1 MMDAHSLV
9 IIALCALVGY
19 GVVSFSITRF
29 RRWSQKKAQ
38 QNGNQERGDAGL
50 RVTYGLEI
58 ELEGSDRPACVAEVI
73 GVHNEPPTPKPSAPR
88 RWNEVL
94 QINATASA
102 SQGHS
107 KVLELESHGAAI

>member
-1 MMDAHSLV
+1 MDAHSLV

-19 GVVSFSITRF
+19 GVVSFSIARF

-38 QNGNQERGDAGL
+38 QNGNQERGDA
-50 RVTYGLEI
+50 
-58 ELEGSDRPACVAEVI
+58 
-73 GVHNEPPTPKPSAPR
+73 NEPPTPKPSAPR